1 MSVYERQP
9 AGLRSEGG
17 REGGREGRR
26 EGGRHE
32 REAGFVGCTCSL
44 NSEGKRKGKYLSKGG
59 RTGENAREI
68 ESEYERDTTSEDG

>member
-32 REAGFVGCTCSL
+32 REAGFVGCTCSQ
-44 NSEGKRKGKYLSKGG
+44 NSERKRKGKYLLKGG
-59 RTGENAREI
+59 RTKESAREI
-68 ESEYERDTTSEDG
+68 QSDYERDTRSEDG